1 VRLKIKFR
9 PEKPFFVLPCHYNGL
24 IQALVYRHLDNWLA
38 KSIHDKGFKDPIT
51 KRHLKLFTF
60 SRLIPEN
67 RPKVEKEHI
76 EFKGPINLI
85 VSSPSHEFIES
96 FASNLLMNGRFL
108 LCGESLEIISVE
120 VEPVPAYREKVIVK
134 ALSPITVYSTLM
146 TPDGRKKTYYY
157 NPFERDFED
166 LIIKNLKRKVRTWL
180 GIEVNGGSIKPYRV
194 SAKNERI
201 VIYKDTVIKG
211 WDGLY
216 ELCLPP
222 ELFQMAFEAGLG
234 AKNSQGFGCVEV
246 WREHG
251 RSVARQRKS
260 QSLA

>member
-9 PEKPFFVLPCHYNGL
+9 PEKPFFVLSCHYNGL
-24 IQALVYRHLDNWLA
+24 IQALIYRHLDNWLA

-96 FASNLLMNGRFL
+96 FASNLLRDGRL
-108 LCGESLEIISVE
+108 YLAGEALELISVE
-120 VEPVPAYREKVIVK
+120 VEPVPSYREKVIVK
-134 ALSPITVYSTLM
+134 TLSPITVYSTLQ
-146 TPDGRKKTYYY
+146 TSDGRKKTYYY
-157 NPFERDFED
+157 NPFETDFEE
-166 LIIKNLKRKVRTWL
+166 LIIKNLQRKARTWF
-180 GIEVNGGSIKPYRV
+180 GKEIFGDSIIKPYKV
-194 SAKNERI
+194 STRNERI
-201 VIYKDTVIKG
+201 IIYKDTVIKA

-216 ELCLPP
+216 ELQLPP
-222 ELFQMAFEAGLG
+222 ELFQMAFDAGLG

-246 WREHG
+246 WE
-251 RSVARQRKS
+251 K
-260 QSLA
+260 

>member
-1 VRLKIKFR
+1 MRLKIKFR
-9 PEKPFFVLPCHYNGL
+9 PEKPFFVLSCHYNGL
-24 IQALVYRHLDNWLA
+24 IQALIYRHLDNWLA

-96 FASNLLMNGRFL
+96 FASNLLRDGRL
-108 LCGESLEIISVE
+108 YLAGEALELISVE
-120 VEPVPAYREKVIVK
+120 VEPVPSYREKVIVK
-134 ALSPITVYSTLM
+134 TLSPITVYSTLQ
-146 TPDGRKKTYYY
+146 TSDGRKKTYYY
-157 NPFERDFED
+157 NPFETDFEE
-166 LIIKNLKRKVRTWL
+166 LIIKNLQRKARTWF
-180 GIEVNGGSIKPYRV
+180 GKEIFGDSIIKPYKV
-194 SAKNERI
+194 STRNERI
-201 VIYKDTVIKG
+201 IIYKDTVIKA

-216 ELCLPP
+216 ELQLPP
-222 ELFQMAFEAGLG
+222 ELFQMAFDAGLG

-246 WREHG
+246 WE
-251 RSVARQRKS
+251 K
-260 QSLA
+260 